1 MNPIVL
7 DVIKVGFHGAAIAM
21 AYLTY
26 RLIHKALDA
35 NAVSSSS
42 LSRILGS
49 VKLFMCLCVV
59 LFIIGVGAQFFTPT
73 QHQTMAKV
81 MVTPSP
87 WPEQLKSY
95 EGLILISHEQRR
107 VDVVEGF
114 AEIEIYDKDNIR
126 VGIERLVNVLADL
139 SEKNRALLQRVS
151 PVGGFGQ

>member
-26 RLIHKALDA
+26 RLIHKTLDA
-35 NAVSSSS
+35 NSVSGVN
-42 LSRILGS
+42 LGRILGS

-59 LFIIGVGAQFFTPT
+59 LFTIGVGAQLFTPT
-73 QHQTMAKV
+73 SQAKV

-95 EGLILISHEQRR
+95 ENLVLISHGKNK

-114 AEIEIYDKDNIR
+114 AEIEVYDKDNIR